1 MITRIGTLLVGLLF
15 LLQPLAGLS
24 MAEAAPSTQSAGPA
38 SAIRPDGQIQR
49 IGESS
54 VFVDADGAVMTQGVG
69 FSPAQTTFSPD
80 ACTLPAPSL
89 ISPIGG
95 TTFNTLVPNFQWSRT
110 GDRYRCADL
119 YLERFLC
126 LDLRKHLGY
135 RGYSEPDGPHELQSF
150 TEYNLLLASG
160 ELLYQL

>member
-38 SAIRPDGQIQR
+38 SAIRPDGLIQR

-54 VFVDADGAVMTQGVG
+54 VFVDADGTVMTQGAG
-69 FSPAQTTFSPD
+69 FSPAQATFSPD

-95 TTFNTLVPNFQWSRT
+95 TVQYPCPQLPVVAHWRYGYTLSGP
-110 GDRYRCADL
+110 DL
-119 YLERFLC
+119 TSSDFLV
-126 LDLRKHLGY
+126 LIYESTWGI
-135 RGYSEPDGPHELQSF
+135 
-150 TEYNLLLASG
+150 
-160 ELLYQL
+160 